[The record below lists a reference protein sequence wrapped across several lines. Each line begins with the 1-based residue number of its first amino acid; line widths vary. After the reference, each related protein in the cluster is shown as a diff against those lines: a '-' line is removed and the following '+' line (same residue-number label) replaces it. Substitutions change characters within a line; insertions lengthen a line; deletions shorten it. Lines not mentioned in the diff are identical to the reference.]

1 MKCKMKKNVF
11 FALAVSVSMLGAVQA
26 QYRERAPQ
34 KLDPVVQQFVDEEEN
49 NSQLEA
55 LAFELLDGI
64 GPRLVGTPEM
74 LQAHD
79 WAVVK
84 LNSWGIDAENQQ
96 YGTWK
101 GWQRGI
107 THVDMTYPR
116 TKTLNAMQ
124 LAWSPV
130 TKKPVDAE
138 VVILP
143 EVTTKAAFDAWLPS
157 VKGKI
162 ILIAQYQKIGRSD
175 EQIKEFATAETY
187 EKLKKEKEDATKAFR
202 EYFKQ
207 IGYDN
212 NTLPEA
218 LEKAGAAGIAISNW
232 TGIMGANRIFS
243 AKTKKIPMFDIE
255 QEDYGMLYRLAQ
267 NGKKPRIKV
276 ETQSKFLSEAKT
288 YNTVGIIKGKE
299 KPEEYVIL
307 SAHLDSWDGAQ
318 GATDNGTG
326 TITMLETIRL
336 LKKYYP
342 DNRRTIII
350 GLWGSEE
357 QGLNGSRA
365 FVADHPEIVKG
376 IQAVFNQDNGTG
388 RVTSINGQGFLNSYD
403 FLGKYLNAVHRKI
416 RDEIKTDFPGMP
428 SGGGSD
434 HSSFVAAGAPAF
446 MLGSLNWGYF
456 GYTWH
461 TNKDTYDKIIFDEV
475 KNNVILTAT
484 LAYMASEDPDFNS
497 REKRVMPTDDKG
509 EAVKWPQQKSPDRNG
524 KDY

>member
-162 ILIAQYQKIGRSD
+162 ILNCC
-175 EQIKEFATAETY
+175 TT
-187 EKLKKEKEDATKAFR
+187 
-202 EYFKQ
+202 
-207 IGYDN
+207 
-212 NTLPEA
+212 
-218 LEKAGAAGIAISNW
+218 
-232 TGIMGANRIFS
+232 
-243 AKTKKIPMFDIE
+243 IE
-255 QEDYGMLYRLAQ
+255 QCLDLLHHCIDAYLGLYQ
-267 NGKKPRIKV
+267 
-276 ETQSKFLSEAKT
+276 
-288 YNTVGIIKGKE
+288 
-299 KPEEYVIL
+299 IL
-307 SAHLDSWDGAQ
+307 VVNYQ
-318 GATDNGTG
+318 GQ
-326 TITMLETIRL
+326 LRL
-336 LKKYYP
+336 LH
-342 DNRRTIII
+342 
-350 GLWGSEE
+350 
-357 QGLNGSRA
+357 Q
-365 FVADHPEIVKG
+365 
-376 IQAVFNQDNGTG
+376 
-388 RVTSINGQGFLNSYD
+388 SILC
-403 FLGKYLNAVHRKI
+403 L
-416 RDEIKTDFPGMP
+416 
-428 SGGGSD
+428 
-434 HSSFVAAGAPAF
+434 
-446 MLGSLNWGYF
+446 
-456 GYTWH
+456 
-461 TNKDTYDKIIFDEV
+461 
-475 KNNVILTAT
+475 
-484 LAYMASEDPDFNS
+484 
-497 REKRVMPTDDKG
+497 
-509 EAVKWPQQKSPDRNG
+509 
-524 KDY
+524 